1 MLEKSL
7 PYSDI
12 IMKADHVTAST
23 WKPAYLP
30 DGYSFKMYE
39 EGDETAWADLETSV
53 KEFSS
58 REEALAYFQKVFAA
72 PPAAS
77 FSNVFCR

>member
-39 EGDETAWADLETSV
+39 EMNFLWISMNGRKDVRDEV
-53 KEFSS
+53 KIKIMMY
-58 REEALAYFQKVFAA
+58 EESIEDDGNKEM
-72 PPAAS
+72 
-77 FSNVFCR
+77 